1 MSDIRTG
8 PSRTR
13 RRPRITQCVLGV
25 ASASLAVAACTLA
38 IGTGAARAAGEAATA
53 ELVDLTLTPAPPLG
67 VPGFS
72 GRYGTAASAAGTG
85 EDPGDF
91 SDPSGVLGH
100 MTVVGATTARTNAEE
115 ARNYAEAQAGGFTL
129 ALNSGTPDFL
139 TVGSLDA
146 YAECVPPPVGPFAFA
161 YARTDGSVIEVLGH
175 TVPVGTTTIPVTGA
189 EMGAPGIGGG
199 TLTVTYQPYQHP
211 PGGAPTPGL
220 TAADAGVDITIS
232 GTFTDTAGA
241 PAYDG
246 PLVDLRLG
254 HVAVSCDT
262 TSPTPSN
269 SILTT
274 PPTGTPTET
283 PTVTPTTGTPTPT
296 ETTGTPTVT
305 PTTGTP
311 TVSPPTG
318 TPTGT
323 PTTGTPTPTETGT
336 PTRTPT
342 RTPTSSAPV
351 TVPGADTGSGTPGG
365 GGELPHTGSP
375 VRWAAGLSAASLLL
389 GGLLLARSAR
399 SRVGRHR

>member
-175 TVPVGTTTIPVTGA
+175 TVPVGTTTISVTGA

-211 PGGAPTPGL
+211 PAGSPTPGL

-262 TSPTPSN
+262 TTPTPTDSTHT
-269 SILTT
+269 TT
-274 PPTGTPTET
+274 PTQTP
-283 PTVTPTTGTPTPT
+283 TGTPTPT
-296 ETTGTPTVT
+296 PTDSGPVT
-305 PTTGTP
+305 PTTPPTTAPPTQTP
-311 TVSPPTG
+311 TVAPTTGPPTQ

-323 PTTGTPTPTETGT
+323 PTSGTPTPTETGT

-351 TVPGADTGSGTPGG
+351 TVPGTSSGGS

-389 GGLLLARSAR
+389 GGLLLARGAR